1 MAHKFNIKSKSKL
14 DNEWRR
20 ENLPPEATLLN
31 LGLTTGDSM
40 ADIGCGIGY
49 FTIPGAQI
57 VNNKVFALDTSEEML
72 EEVNRRM
79 GAAGLANVTTLKTG
93 EYDLKI
99 PSDSVSFALIAL
111 VLHEIDDKKRMI
123 TEIHRILKPNGR
135 IAVIE
140 WIKEDTEM
148 GPPCAHRIGKE
159 DLNALFIAEK
169 FEVIEKKEFA
179 TVFYGN
185 IYRNIA

>member
-20 ENLPPEATLLN
+20 ENLQSEATLLS
-31 LGLTTGDSM
+31 LGLTPEDSM

-49 FTIPGAQI
+49 FTIPAAQI
-57 VNNKVFALDTSEEML
+57 VNNQVFALDTSEEML
-72 EEVNRRM
+72 EEVNQRM
-79 GAAGLANVTTLKTG
+79 VAAGLANVTTLKTD

-99 PSDSVSFALIAL
+99 PIESVSFALLAL

-123 TEIHRILKPNGR
+123 TEIHRILKPEGR

-159 DLNALFIAEK
+159 DVDALFTAEK
-169 FEVIEKKEFA
+169 FERIDSKKIA
-179 TVFYGN
+179 TVFYGS
-185 IYRNIA
+185 IFRVKA